1 MCHKYMRDILYN
13 KRLRFLNVPTTKNTR
28 VSQKSRAE
36 EITITGNKSRG
47 RMYRTFEFCS
57 RPFLE
62 VEVVQPIQS
71 KPRCLT
77 QTCHETL
84 KHRFDHRTLSP
95 PPLIYISFST
105 ALQRIVFLFFPT
117 RSVHRTSTDSFHFFL
132 LSNHPRESLVFLPL
146 PPTDCKQITRQ
157 FPIFECSQIVSLSF
171 FSRTIQRIVS
181 LSFFSRTIQRIHVKV
196 YFFIPLSD
204 GWLAGTRLALSKIW
218 TCSYQNLLCFLFY
231 FNYIINV
238 LLCFLFYFNYI
249 INILFSV
256 FFVFLA

>member
-1 MCHKYMRDILYN
+1 
-13 KRLRFLNVPTTKNTR
+13 
-28 VSQKSRAE
+28 
-36 EITITGNKSRG
+36 
-47 RMYRTFEFCS
+47 MYRTFEFCS

-105 ALQRIVFLFFPT
+105 ALQRIVSIFFST

-196 YFFIPLSD
+196 YFLIPIQWIHVKVYFFIPLSD

-218 TCSYQNLLCFLFY
+218 TCSYQNLLCFF
-231 FNYIINV
+231 
-238 LLCFLFYFNYI
+238 
-249 INILFSV
+249 ILF
-256 FFVFLA
+256 